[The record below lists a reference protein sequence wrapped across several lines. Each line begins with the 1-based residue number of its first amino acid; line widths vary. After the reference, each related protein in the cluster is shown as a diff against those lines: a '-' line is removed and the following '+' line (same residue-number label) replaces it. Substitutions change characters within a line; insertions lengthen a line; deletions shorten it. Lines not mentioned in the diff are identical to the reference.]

1 VPEPGRAVSRA
12 AARRGAFRKTG
23 SIPDLYR
30 HYGIDANAII
40 AAAATLTPGR
50 PMRHLKALP

>member
-1 VPEPGRAVSRA
+1 VRPLGVEHFGQ
-12 AARRGAFRKTG
+12 TG

-30 HYGIDANAII
+30 HYGIDTNAVV